1 MLKYERS
8 TREADYHPQQSQGEL
23 EESIAYYEQQKTG
36 LGRALQSAIEK
47 AIGRIQ
53 QNPQIGAPYKTTE
66 FRHYVVQRF
75 PYVVFY
81 VALEEVLWIVAIA
94 HGKRRPD
101 YWKRR
106 KIK

>member
-1 MLKYERS
+1 MKPIIIHSKAR
-8 TREADYHPQQSQGEL
+8 AEL

-36 LGRALQSAIEK
+36 LGLALQSAIEK

-53 QNPQIGAPYKTTE
+53 QNLQLGASYKTTE
-66 FRHYVVQRF
+66 FRHYVVKRF

-81 VALEEVLWIVAIA
+81 VALEEVVWIVAIA

-101 YWKRR
+101 YWRRR
-106 KIK
+106 KIE

>member
-1 MLKYERS
+1 MRPIIVHGKARAELD
-8 TREADYHPQQSQGEL
+8 EA
-23 EESIAYYEQQKTG
+23 IAYYEQQRAG
-36 LGRALQSAIEK
+36 LGLALQSSIQQ

-75 PYVVFY
+75 PYIVFY
-81 VALEEVLWIVAIA
+81 AELEDVIWIVAIA

-101 YWKRR
+101 YWRR
-106 KIK
+106 RRIE

>member
-1 MLKYERS
+1 MKPIIIHSKAR
-8 TREADYHPQQSQGEL
+8 AEL
-23 EESIAYYEQQKTG
+23 DKAIAYYEQQKAG
-36 LGRALQSAIEK
+36 LGLALQSAIEQ

-53 QNPQIGAPYKTTE
+53 QNPQVGAPYKTTE

-81 VALEEVLWIVAIA
+81 AELEEPIWIVAIA

-101 YWKRR
+101 YWRRR
-106 KIK
+106 KIE

>member
-1 MLKYERS
+1 MKPIIIHSKAR
-8 TREADYHPQQSQGEL
+8 AEL

-36 LGRALQSAIEK
+36 LGLALQSAIEK

-66 FRHYVVQRF
+66 YVVLRF

-81 VALEEVLWIVAIA
+81 VALEEDVWIVAIA

-101 YWKRR
+101 YWRRR
-106 KIK
+106 KIE

>member
-1 MLKYERS
+1 MKPIIIHGKARAELD
-8 TREADYHPQQSQGEL
+8 EA
-23 EESIAYYEQQKTG
+23 IAYYEQQKAG
-36 LGRALQSAIEK
+36 LGLALQSAIEQ

-81 VALEEVLWIVAIA
+81 AELEEPIWIVAIA

-101 YWKRR
+101 YWRRR
-106 KIK
+106 KIE